1 MDIQEYKTS
10 INHYTVPVIWMQNRD
25 SKKKKTTPKKR
36 YQNKTWES
44 KHNPHAKLA
53 LKLFHVWRQDIFCA
67 LPKAWNKT
75 KLFLK
80 WVKTHAQNNKGL

>member
-1 MDIQEYKTS
+1 MAMDIQEYKTS

-25 SKKKKTTPKKR
+25 SKKKNTQK
-36 YQNKTWES
+36 NES

-53 LKLFHVWRQDIFCA
+53 LKLFHVWSQDNFCA

-80 WVKTHAQNNKGL
+80 WVKNHAQNNKGL

>member
-25 SKKKKTTPKKR
+25 SKKKKTPKK
-36 YQNKTWES
+36 NES

-53 LKLFHVWRQDIFCA
+53 LKLFHVWRQDNFCA

-80 WVKTHAQNNKGL
+80 WVKNHAQNNKGL